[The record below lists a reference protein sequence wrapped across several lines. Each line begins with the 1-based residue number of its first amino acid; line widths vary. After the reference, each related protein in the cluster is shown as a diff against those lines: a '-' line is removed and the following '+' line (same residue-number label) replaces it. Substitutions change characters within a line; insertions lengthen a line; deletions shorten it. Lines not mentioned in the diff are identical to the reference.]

1 MLLQLAVC
9 SCTRQKGRGGGY
21 HTPSPAPEPSPPGG
35 GVTTAAGCPSRRD
48 PHNVEPS
55 PLCIAQDQPSSYK
68 TKVCR
73 SFSRSGRCPYG
84 ARCRFVHGDVAEA
97 QQLAMMRL
105 MGESPLLPSQ
115 LPQAESPSPLMT
127 SSCPPGQPGA
137 ATAQPAGH
145 FAQLQLPT
153 SGALDLSMQGV
164 LLPSAQL
171 PQQPLVSKPHSLEDQ
186 RTSYASS
193 YASSA
198 FSSYA
203 SPQLVPTLIGSQ
215 PLPTRQTS
223 QLPTPQRT
231 PPHTPQQTPL
241 LAGAAPAWPELS
253 ALALPPAAAPSV
265 ALSPPSVT
273 PPTHL
278 SPIERPT
285 GGSLPAPFAL
295 PAAFSLPPPQPAA
308 ANLAPSSAFPPRRL
322 DDFKLESELRPTD
335 QALTLLDDRRKGVC
349 QHVESGPDGRRPL
362 LPMAPRPGLPF
373 AEYVVPCPNRRP
385 FRRASAGASSLA
397 TSSACSTRRASPSS
411 SPRCACHRSQSCQ
424 LAPDH
429 SS

>member
-1 MLLQLAVC
+1 MKDPARYKTELC
-9 SCTRQKGRGGGY
+9 STWMRSG
-21 HTPSPAPEPSPPGG
+21 
-35 GVTTAAGCPSRRD
+35 GCPYGHKCQFAHGVDELRAR
-48 PHNVEPS
+48 
-55 PLCIAQDQPSSYK
+55 QDQPSSYK

-97 QQLAMMRL
+97 QQLAIMRL

-215 PLPTRQTS
+215 PLPARQTS

-335 QALTLLDDRRKGVC
+335 QALTLLDDRRKG
-349 QHVESGPDGRRPL
+349 
-362 LPMAPRPGLPF
+362 APVPEGLGGSLF
-373 AEYVVPCPNRRP
+373 VGDELGLQYAQ
-385 FRRASAGASSLA
+385 SLA
-397 TSSACSTRRASPSS
+397 E
-411 SPRCACHRSQSCQ
+411 Q
-424 LAPDH
+424 LAEMCMSPQPELPVGT
-429 SS
+429 